1 MLKQL
6 KIENFTVFAKA
17 DFEFSPGLNV
27 IVGENGTGK
36 SHVLKLAYAMIA
48 ESNKQGKTT
57 DIKEIRKP
65 LLQRDYAQKLINVFR
80 MKRIDDLKR
89 RQVEKI
95 DGGFMLP
102 PPWKVSFFFNEP
114 DLNCVFVD
122 PSVNHQS
129 IQINQL
135 PKQWVKTKAIFMP
148 TRELL
153 TIYPGFV
160 SLYEGRYLEFDETY
174 YDICLLLGEPPL
186 KKPMTDLLDI
196 LENAMGGKVV
206 LEGGRF
212 YLVSDLGKTEMPLVA
227 EGIRKLAMLAQLIA
241 VGALQNDG
249 YLFWDEPEANLNPRL
264 VRVIAR
270 VILQLAKAGIQVFIA
285 THSYF
290 LLKELDILAMEQPI
304 PTRYFSLLKGE
315 DGVVV
320 ESGDSLDDLQTIV
333 ALDEELAQFDREQ
346 DAHHA

>member
-6 KIENFTVFAKA
+6 NLKNFTVFTQA
-17 DFEFSPGLNV
+17 DFQFSPGINV

-36 SHVLKLAYAMIA
+36 SHVLKLAYAVIA
-48 ESNKQGKTT
+48 ESRSQFNKHTNAVDVAT
-57 DIKEIRKP
+57 E
-65 LLQRDYAQKLINVFR
+65 AKLRINNYLEKILNVFR
-80 MKRIDDLKR
+80 ANSMESFARNNSY
-89 RQVEKI
+89 I
-95 DGGFMLP
+95 DGDGFQVDLSGNNP
-102 PPWKVSFFFNEP
+102 LFSFNLKYDDKGAVTQVAKP
-114 DLNCVFVD
+114 IKD
-122 PSVNHQS
+122 HQ
-129 IQINQL
+129 
-135 PKQWVKTKAIFMP
+135 PATAIFLP

-174 YDICLLLGEPPL
+174 RDTCLLLGDPLL
-186 KKPMTDLLDI
+186 KKPMTDLLAI
-196 LENAMGGKVV
+196 LEEAMGGKVL
-206 LEGGRF
+206 LERSRF
-212 YLVSDLGKTEMPLVA
+212 YLVYDFGKVEIPMVA

-241 VGALQNDG
+241 VGALQKDG

-264 VRVIAR
+264 IRVIAR
-270 VILQLAKAGIQVFIA
+270 VILQLASAGIQVFIA

-290 LLKELDILAMEQPI
+290 LLKELDILTTQQPV

-320 ESGDSLDDLQTIV
+320 ESGDSLDDLQSIV
-333 ALDEELAQFDREQ
+333 ALEEELAQFDREQ